1 MIKKSKNKTIR
12 EVAKGI
18 EKRAKADKKIIDK
31 IIEHNEP
38 KHDLV
43 DRAPLYHI
51 LDDIRKLINKKPLDA
66 YTYRNIEIAL
76 RKTVSKIQD
85 AEK

>member
-1 MIKKSKNKTIR
+1 MIKKSKKKNTD
-12 EVAKGI
+12 VARDI
-18 EKRAKADKKIIDK
+18 EKRAKADKKIIEK

-43 DRAPLYHI
+43 DRSPLYHI
-51 LDDIRKLINKKPLDA
+51 LDDIRELINKKPLDA
-66 YTYRNIEIAL
+66 YTYRNIEVAL

-85 AEK
+85 AGK